1 MDKRKILYM
10 NDNDEICPVNET
22 LNLFNRKWILC
33 IILDLFDGKTHFSE
47 FQEANPTLSNFTLSQ
62 TLKYMEEK
70 KLITKIT
77 HENIRDN
84 TEYQLTKKSRKANR
98 ILYEMTIYALD
109 ELECSKSANNKKDK
123 ILNRYKKIL
132 EIE

>member
-1 MDKRKILYM
+1 M

>member
-1 MDKRKILYM
+1 
-10 NDNDEICPVNET
+10 
-22 LNLFNRKWILC
+22 
-33 IILDLFDGKTHFSE
+33 
-47 FQEANPTLSNFTLSQ
+47 
-62 TLKYMEEK
+62 MEEK

-109 ELECSKSANNKKDK
+109 ELECSKFTNAKKDK

>member
-1 MDKRKILYM
+1 MDKKKNINM

-109 ELECSKSANNKKDK
+109 ELECSKFANDKKDK

>member
-109 ELECSKSANNKKDK
+109 ELECSKFTNAKKDK